1 MNNLAYAPRRTVG
14 WGLFNDDFDN
24 VFEGFLR
31 PAGVFSAESG
41 KGLAPSVDVV
51 ENDNEYVVKADLPG
65 VRKEDIDITIQENML
80 TINAQTKG
88 ETEEKQGDR
97 VIRQERH
104 FGRYVRSMR
113 LGSQVDESKVT
124 AKYAD
129 GTLELILPKAEEV
142 KPKKI
147 SVDLS

>member
-1 MNNLAYAPRRTVG
+1 MNNLTRVPRRTVG

-31 PAGVFSAESG
+31 PAGTLGAESG
-41 KGLAPSVDVV
+41 KGLAPAMDVV
-51 ENDNEYVVKADLPG
+51 ENDNAYVVKADLPG
-65 VRKEDIDITIQENML
+65 VRKDDIDITIQENLL
-80 TINAQTKG
+80 TISAETKS

-104 FGRYVRSMR
+104 FGSYVRSMR

-129 GTLELILPKAEEV
+129 GTLELTLPKAEEV

-147 SVDLS
+147 SVGVS

>member
-1 MNNLAYAPRRTVG
+1 MNNLTRVPHRTVG

-31 PAGVFSAESG
+31 PTSAFSAESG

-65 VRKEDIDITIQENML
+65 VRKEDIDITIQENLL

-88 ETEEKQGDR
+88 ETEEKKGDR
-97 VIRQERH
+97 IIRQERH

-124 AKYAD
+124 AKYVD
-129 GTLELILPKAEEV
+129 GTLELTLPKAEEV

-147 SVDLS
+147 SVGLS